1 MLPRPEEDTQ
11 PFIQPDVAYTGEQAT
26 LMCSCSLYN
35 KLPLCFSDI
44 LESQNIVQ
52 RSLFLSLHILYIT
65 PSALFSLSPTS
76 LRHKEAIEEER
87 GVRACVQDCKTIDSQ
102 KQTKKAQNFLIS
114 FQFTGLAKTLNS
126 SLSFG
131 SLLACFC

>member
-1 MLPRPEEDTQ
+1 MLPRPEEDTR

-35 KLPLCFSDI
+35 KLSLCFSDI

-76 LRHKEAIEEER
+76 LRHKEAIEER
-87 GVRACVQDCKTIDSQ
+87 GVRACVQNCKMIDSQ

-114 FQFTGLAKTLNS
+114 FQFTRLAKNLNS